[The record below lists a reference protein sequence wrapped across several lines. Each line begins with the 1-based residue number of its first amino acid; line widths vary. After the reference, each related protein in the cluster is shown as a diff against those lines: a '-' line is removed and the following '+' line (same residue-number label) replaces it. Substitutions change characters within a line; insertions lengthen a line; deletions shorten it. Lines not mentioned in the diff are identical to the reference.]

1 MPEDFAPA
9 LGRFHAVEPLTLLSV
24 VLPVRNEGPNIL
36 PLVAEIHQALAG
48 QSYEIVYV
56 DDGSRDDTG
65 SRLAEAAAIPGAPLR
80 WLRHRVSCGQSAA
93 ILIGV
98 RVATGVWIATL
109 DGDGQNDPADIPAL
123 LKRAV
128 ATEGRGANTRAH
140 RRRALPTTGQ
150 LNEAAC
156 VPRCQR
162 ASWASSA
169 GRRGGHRLRVEAV
182 SPRGLPRAA
191 AFRSHAPLLTGAV
204 PARRRRQVVTIP
216 VNHRPR
222 TRGRSNYGTLDR
234 LWVGVFDL
242 VGVWWLQRRW
252 SRPEA
257 QQPAGEIGV

>member
-1 MPEDFAPA
+1 M
-9 LGRFHAVEPLTLLSV
+9 
-24 VLPVRNEGPNIL
+24 
-36 PLVAEIHQALAG
+36 AG

-80 WLRHRVSCGQSAA
+80 WLRHEVSCGQSAA

-98 RVATGVWIATL
+98 RFATGVWIATL

-123 LKRAV
+123 LERAV
-128 ATEGRGANTRAH
+128 ATEGAARTPVLIAGERSQRQDSLAKRLASLVANGLRGRLLRDGAADTGCGLKLFRREAFLELPHFDHMHRFLPALFLRA
-140 RRRALPTTGQ
+140 
-150 LNEAAC
+150 
-156 VPRCQR
+156 
-162 ASWASSA
+162 
-169 GRRGGHRLRVEAV
+169 GG
-182 SPRGLPRAA
+182 
-191 AFRSHAPLLTGAV
+191 
-204 PARRRRQVVTIP
+204 QVVTVP

-252 SRPEA
+252 SRPEME
-257 QQPAGEIGV
+257 QPAGEIEACARQPFPERQAKRATFGA

>member
-24 VLPVRNEGPNIL
+24 VVPVRNEGPNIL

-123 LKRAV
+123 LERAV
-128 ATEGRGANTRAH
+128 ATEG
-140 RRRALPTTGQ
+140 
-150 LNEAAC
+150 
-156 VPRCQR
+156 
-162 ASWASSA
+162 
-169 GRRGGHRLRVEAV
+169 
-182 SPRGLPRAA
+182 
-191 AFRSHAPLLTGAV
+191 
-204 PARRRRQVVTIP
+204 
-216 VNHRPR
+216 
-222 TRGRSNYGTLDR
+222 
-234 LWVGVFDL
+234 
-242 VGVWWLQRRW
+242 
-252 SRPEA
+252 
-257 QQPAGEIGV
+257 AGEHPCSSPASAPSDRTA